1 MCIYTYIY
9 IYIYIYVYVYKS
21 KAILAND
28 ADSATLLPKFGEIER
43 ISQVLGFFY
52 FEITKYNAEVFSK

>member
-1 MCIYTYIY
+1 MYICI
-9 IYIYIYVYVYKS
+9 YVYKS

-52 FEITKYNAEVFSK
+52 FEITKYNADVFSN